1 MEILRY
7 PNVRLN
13 TGCGLWGKRPLLIT
27 LSPRYTLTLLLQVR
41 RGSPE
46 AIAPR
51 ATRLPR
57 QTARPWTQ
65 SLSPPLLTRPQ
76 VRPDRNFG
84 TCLWRAAPQET
95 HQDEQPDPSRP
106 RRHDRSIDRCCCWRT
121 NCRRS
126 CGCRRRDVTPR
137 VRWAARPHPL
147 MGRHVTTVRFVP
159 VNNWLSI
166 CFQVQH
172 KREHF
177 KSITFY
183 S

>member
-13 TGCGLWGKRPLLIT
+13 TGRGLWGKRPLLIT

-65 SLSPPLLTRPQ
+65 SLSPPPFNPTPGATRPELRYLS
-76 VRPDRNFG
+76 VTRSSAGNTPG
-84 TCLWRAAPQET
+84 RAAGPIASS
-95 HQDEQPDPSRP
+95 PPW
-106 RRHDRSIDRCCCWRT
+106 SIDRSLLLLLLADKLPSVLWMSEAWRHASRQVSSPT
-121 NCRRS
+121 TPVDGTSRDDGAFRS
-126 CGCRRRDVTPR
+126 SKQLTQYLFSGAT
-137 VRWAARPHPL
+137 
-147 MGRHVTTVRFVP
+147 
-159 VNNWLSI
+159 
-166 CFQVQH
+166 
-172 KREHF
+172 
-177 KSITFY
+177 
-183 S
+183 